1 MTSKIKNQQAFAVKL
16 FQLGIVISG
25 SNSEGC
31 VWDAN
36 GEDISSQEHIKA
48 LIAEHNLE
56 TGEEETIPFL
66 QA

>member
-31 VWDAN
+31 VWDVN
-36 GEDISSQEHIKA
+36 GNDISHLPEIQQ
-48 LIAEHNLE
+48 LIAEHNAE
-56 TGEEETIPFL
+56 TVEEPMPFNMP
-66 QA
+66 